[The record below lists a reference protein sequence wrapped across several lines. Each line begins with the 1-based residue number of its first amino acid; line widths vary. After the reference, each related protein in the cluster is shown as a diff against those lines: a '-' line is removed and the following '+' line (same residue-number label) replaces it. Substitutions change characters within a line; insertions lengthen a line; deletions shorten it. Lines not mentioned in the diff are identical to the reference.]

1 MERKFRMEIEG
12 LWVDIYY
19 DFTKGDKGDYMTPP
33 TGDIV
38 NIHYWEL
45 AKGEEKQ
52 KEIDQLSDDAW
63 DAWMFDIEQYVYNDA
78 EWDILE
84 FEKDLN
90 DEY

>member
-1 MERKFRMEIEG
+1 MRKFRMEIEG

-19 DFTKGDKGDYMTPP
+19 DFTKGDKGDCMTPP
-33 TGDIV
+33 TGDRV